1 MENDIFINNGT
12 VAIPKM
18 LINSSAVNFTVYGTH
33 GFEGDY
39 IYHVRLLLSE
49 VMSRKARERNRDV
62 SSFGQV
68 KVDGSGKATVPLKIE
83 CVNSKTSVS
92 YDFGQAQ
99 DNIKND
105 IAAEK
110 QTLKGILNE
119 EYGWYSADT
128 TRTTPAE
135 SKPKFSITWEE
146 GKEQPA
152 ATEPQKEEVK
162 ESPIKI
168 LLKKKR

>member
-1 MENDIFINNGT
+1 MENDLFINTGT
-12 VAIPKM
+12 VSIPKM

-39 IYHVRLLLSE
+39 AYHVRLLLSE
-49 VMSRKARERNRDV
+49 VLSRKARERNRGV
-62 SSFGQV
+62 SSFGEV
-68 KVDGSGKATVPLKIE
+68 KVDGGGKATVPLKIE
-83 CVNSKTSVS
+83 CINGKTTVG

-99 DNIKND
+99 DNIKSD
-105 IAAEK
+105 IAIEK

-119 EYGWYSADT
+119 EYGWYETDT
-128 TRTTPAE
+128 TRIRPAD
-135 SKPKFSITWEE
+135 SKPRFSVTWEE

-152 ATEPQKEEVK
+152 ATETPREEVK

-168 LLKKKR
+168 LLKKKK

>member
-1 MENDIFINNGT
+1 M
-12 VAIPKM
+12 
-18 LINSSAVNFTVYGTH
+18 

-105 IAAEK
+105 IAVEK
-110 QTLKGILNE
+110 QTLKGIPNE
-119 EYGWYSADT
+119 EYGWYSTDT
-128 TRTTPAE
+128 TRTKPAE

-146 GKEQPA
+146 GREQSA
-152 ATEPQKEEVK
+152 ATEPQREE
-162 ESPIKI
+162 
-168 LLKKKR
+168 